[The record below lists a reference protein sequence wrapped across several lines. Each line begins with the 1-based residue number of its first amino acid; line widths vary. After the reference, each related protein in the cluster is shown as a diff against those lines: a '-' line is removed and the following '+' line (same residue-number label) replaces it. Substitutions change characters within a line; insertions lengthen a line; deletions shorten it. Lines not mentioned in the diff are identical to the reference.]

1 MNNMNLQT
9 LPNPRAAALKNELDA
24 LKKELKRTR
33 SSWHRLLIGDE
44 IRSVCAEL
52 AKYMD

>member
-24 LKKELKRTR
+24 LKKELQRTR

-52 AKYMD
+52 AKYMN

>member
-52 AKYMD
+52 AKYMN